1 MPGKRSDCPV
11 AHVLD
16 LVGDRWTLLVI
27 RDIGVLGKHSFGDI
41 AASPEKIP
49 PATLSARLDLLL
61 SNELLTKTEVS
72 GGPGRQYRYAL
83 TERGVDLLPVLA
95 TMMQWSAR
103 HDPDTMISRG
113 MRKRLKEDITG
124 VIDGLRET
132 ALREQ

>member
-1 MPGKRSDCPV
+1 M
-11 AHVLD
+11 
-16 LVGDRWTLLVI
+16 
-27 RDIGVLGKHSFGDI
+27 
-41 AASPEKIP
+41 
-49 PATLSARLDLLL
+49 SARLDLLL

-103 HDPDTMISRG
+103 HDPDTMISLG
-113 MRKRLKEDITG
+113 MRNRLKEDITG